1 MATKQKFNKNYSIIR
16 PMIYQGTYEECE
28 TIAEKIDWLEKYIQ
42 NIDNIR
48 EQFTDLRF
56 TCEAKNDLTNGF
68 VKEKLYRTR
77 LKILR
82 KQLKKKK

>member
-1 MATKQKFNKNYSIIR
+1 MSTKQKFSKNYSIQL
-16 PMIYQGTYEECE
+16 PMRYQGTYEECE
-28 TIAEKIDWLEKYIQ
+28 TIVEKIEWLEKYIQ
-42 NIDNIR
+42 NIDNLR
-48 EQFTDLRF
+48 EKFTHLSF

-68 VKEKLYRTR
+68 VKEKLYKTR